1 MMSSAP
7 RWAVHQALAERTP
20 ATYAA
25 RQAPAQE
32 LGMSPDMEDAAIAY
46 RLLLE
51 VSAGRLHDCL
61 MRCGRMQ
68 GSRSC
73 IALVSGAFDGCKQQG
88 TLLMRGRTGYL
99 REWAHSDMMAAVWR
113 KCGRGRLVPELLRS
127 ISHPYRPT

>member
-51 VSAGRLHDCL
+51 VSAGSLKDCL
-61 MRCGRMQ
+61 ICCNRVRC
-68 GSRSC
+68 SRAWT
-73 IALVSGAFDGCKQQG
+73 ALASGAFVGSQQQVPCRCKAESSS
-88 TLLMRGRTGYL
+88 R
-99 REWAHSDMMAAVWR
+99 D
-113 KCGRGRLVPELLRS
+113 RLFQA
-127 ISHPYRPT
+127 

>member
-1 MMSSAP
+1 MMIRTLSRGRLPCAGAKAVCCNLHAEVKDMMSSAP

-51 VSAGRLHDCL
+51 VGGSVSDFL
-61 MRCGRMQ
+61 M
-68 GSRSC
+68 SC
-73 IALVSGAFDGCKQQG
+73 RRVQCSEPCTALVSGAFNDFKQQ
-88 TLLMRGRTGYL
+88 
-99 REWAHSDMMAAVWR
+99 DP
-113 KCGRGRLVPELLRS
+113 C
-127 ISHPYRPT
+127 